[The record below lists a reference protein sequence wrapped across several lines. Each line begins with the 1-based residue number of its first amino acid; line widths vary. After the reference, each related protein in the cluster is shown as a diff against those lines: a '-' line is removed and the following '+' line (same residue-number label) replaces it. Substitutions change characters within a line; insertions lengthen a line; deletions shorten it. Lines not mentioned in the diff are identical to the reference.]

1 MAGSVENVYAQALLE
16 IGREDGNLKELHEEI
31 QALSGIFD
39 ENRDFARLLSSPSM
53 TPDEKTKL
61 LKSVF
66 EGRISASAL
75 NFLCVLAEKNR
86 CAYLGKIAAELKKGY
101 YDDAGIAEVTVTTA
115 VPLKDGARERLIEK
129 LSRKYDKTIDLVE
142 KTDPAIIGGMIVVC
156 GDNMLDGSVRTK
168 LENMQKQIR
177 DMAAD

>member
-1 MAGSVENVYAQALLE
+1 
-16 IGREDGNLKELHEEI
+16 
-31 QALSGIFD
+31 
-39 ENRDFARLLSSPSM
+39 M

-61 LKSVF
+61 IKSVF

-101 YDDAGIAEVTVTTA
+101 YEDAGIAEVTVTTA

-129 LSRKYDKTIDLVE
+129 LSKKYDRLSTLWKRPTPQLSAE
-142 KTDPAIIGGMIVVC
+142 
-156 GDNMLDGSVRTK
+156 
-168 LENMQKQIR
+168 
-177 DMAAD
+177 